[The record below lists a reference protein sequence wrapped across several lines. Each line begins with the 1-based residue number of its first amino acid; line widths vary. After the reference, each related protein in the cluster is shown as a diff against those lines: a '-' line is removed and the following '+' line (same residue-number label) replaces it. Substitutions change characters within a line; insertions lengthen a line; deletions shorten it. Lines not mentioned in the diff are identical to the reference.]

1 MRRDESI
8 EKVILNTDCVR
19 KDLWTVIFLVDLKEQ
34 NYSQYKDKLK
44 LLTDRAICSK
54 LQLSWIAILMRF
66 AVKDSLAIAT
76 LKSLVASGTLVCS

>member
-8 EKVILNTDCVR
+8 VKVILNTDCFR
-19 KDLWTVIFLVDLKEQ
+19 KDLWTVIFPVDLKER
-34 NYSQYKDKLK
+34 NYSQYINK

-54 LQLSWIAILMRF
+54 LQLSWIAIFMRF

-76 LKSLVASGTLVCS
+76 LKGLVAGGALVCS

>member
-34 NYSQYKDKLK
+34 NYSQYKDKL
-44 LLTDRAICSK
+44 LTDRAICSK

-66 AVKDSLAIAT
+66 PVKDSLAIAT
-76 LKSLVASGTLVCS
+76 LKSLVAGGTLVCS